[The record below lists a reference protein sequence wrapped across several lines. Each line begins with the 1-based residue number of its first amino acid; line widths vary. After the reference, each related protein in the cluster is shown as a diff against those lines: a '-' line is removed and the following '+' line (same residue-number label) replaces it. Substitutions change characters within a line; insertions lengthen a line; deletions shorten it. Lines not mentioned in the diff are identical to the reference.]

1 MTSENYL
8 MNEVNKLDIEVF
20 NFMPEHSRVW
30 IYQCER
36 FLAPHEVIAVN
47 EEGDRFVAGWSA
59 HGAPLTAKI
68 AIVENL
74 FLIVMVDELQA
85 KATGCSID
93 KSVAFVKEVEDYLGA
108 SLTNRMKVA
117 LEVNNQ
123 IVVSDLNKLSELKAN
138 KVISENTLAYDNLVD
153 TKTKL
158 FSNWKTKIGESWHAQ
173 FL

>member
-1 MTSENYL
+1 MTSEMIN
-8 MNEVNKLDIEVF
+8 IEVF
-20 NFMPEHSRVW
+20 STLPEHSRVW

-36 FLAPHEVIAVN
+36 FLAPHEVIAIN
-47 EEGDRFVAGWSA
+47 EEGDRFVNGWSA

-74 FLIVMVDELQA
+74 FLVVMVDELQA
-85 KATGCSID
+85 KTTGCSID

-117 LEVNNQ
+117 LDVNNQ
-123 IVVSDLNKLSELKAN
+123 ILVADLNKLSELKASN
-138 KVISENTLAYDNLVD
+138 VISEDTIAYDNLVD
-153 TKTKL
+153 TKAKL
-158 FSNWKTKIGESWHAQ
+158 FSNWKVKIGESWHAQ